1 MASPYRNGLTQ
12 ELMKIRTGLVLRS
25 FQVVSSCTLPYT
37 YNKYVTCQ
45 EK

>member
-12 ELMKIRTGLVLRS
+12 ELMKIRIVLRS

>member
-1 MASPYRNGLTQ
+1 MIASPYRNGLTQ
-12 ELMKIRTGLVLRS
+12 ELMKIRTVLRS